1 MFIDTGDI
9 FTSPEAQ
16 QGILNTIAA
25 NPSLDFISFP
35 YFRNNEITKE
45 TDNRMHGKV
54 YKREFINKYGITFT
68 PYCSYMDED
77 IGFNRACRLC
87 GKMTFINLPVIE

>member
-1 MFIDTGDI
+1 
-9 FTSPEAQ
+9 
-16 QGILNTIAA
+16 
-25 NPSLDFISFP
+25 
-35 YFRNNEITKE
+35 
-45 TDNRMHGKV
+45 MHGKV

-68 PYCSYMDED
+68 PESSYMNED